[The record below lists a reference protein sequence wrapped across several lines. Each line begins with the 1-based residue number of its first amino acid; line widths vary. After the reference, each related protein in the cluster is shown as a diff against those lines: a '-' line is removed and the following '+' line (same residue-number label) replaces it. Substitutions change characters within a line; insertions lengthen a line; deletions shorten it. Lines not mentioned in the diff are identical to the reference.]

1 MKMNRKIS
9 KTKILGTIKIKNSEN
24 QMQRTEN
31 NNRKIEKLAAC
42 LLLILFH
49 PIIKTF
55 FLLYS
60 ETWKFNIWS
69 LFLDD
74 SFNCDGDNSNHVV
87 FDSVLNLQIS
97 LFFCFVLYSCSS
109 FNKTPTYIQTIQN
122 PICVCVWIRY
132 RNKYWK
138 FFLFSLI
145 NRKKNLVY
153 NPNYHYLLLLFH
165 YSFWVFVKK
174 TFNHWYSKIFWKFLE
189 ANDRIQSNFEEK

>member
-132 RNKYWK
+132 RNKHWK

-145 NRKKNLVY
+145 NRKKKPCLQ
-153 NPNYHYLLLLFH
+153 PKLSLFVVIVSLFFL
-165 YSFWVFVKK
+165 SFCKK
-174 TFNHWYSKIFWKFLE
+174 NFQPLIFKNILKVS
-189 ANDRIQSNFEEK
+189 RS